1 MPGGVSMRTMSAF
14 FSAARTRAQSGGAVL
29 DFFDAARQHSVAL
42 LRPGRE
48 AVPGIRIEHRD
59 ALPHPGEFPR
69 QVADDGGFAYPTL
82 PSPDRNNGHRLYYMG
97 IAAARRCDRRM
108 GGDSRVGER
117 WRESAPGLA
126 CRLTSARRRS
136 KTAFPASWVVGIDG
150 TETGFLDPA
159 SFRYAYFLSITRPFG
174 SRASKGRC
182 VWRNGP
188 GQCSPPRRL
197 RKPDPNLK
205 PSYRPGKR

>member
-1 MPGGVSMRTMSAF
+1 MSAF

-82 PSPDRNNGHRLYYMG
+82 PSPDRNNGHRLYFLSTTPTLWKQG
-97 IAAARRCDRRM
+97 IQRQMRVEERAWSMLAAAASPETRSKLEALLSIPES
-108 GGDSRVGER
+108 GH
-117 WRESAPGLA
+117 SAPGPMGRVA
-126 CRLTSARRRS
+126 
-136 KTAFPASWVVGIDG
+136 PV
-150 TETGFLDPA
+150 
-159 SFRYAYFLSITRPFG
+159 TRT
-174 SRASKGRC
+174 R
-182 VWRNGP
+182 W
-188 GQCSPPRRL
+188 PR
-197 RKPDPNLK
+197 P
-205 PSYRPGKR
+205 